1 MCFAPEADALVG
13 GIVIGV
19 GIDALRHVHRPQQ
32 ILLASL
38 PLLFGLHQLTEAFV
52 WWGLQGHLAESVE
65 RVAVWVYLVF
75 AFSALPVLVPVAVGL
90 IERVAARRR
99 VMCGFGVLGVA
110 VASVLTVAMLRGP
123 IHAMI
128 DGRHVAYTVDAVA
141 HGGQLTALYVVATCG
156 ALLASSYRDIARI
169 GALNLVAIPV
179 LMWFTI
185 SGFVSLWCFWA
196 AVVSIAIA
204 IHLRRVAPTGP
215 AGPNSRLQEIR
226 SESGS

>member
-1 MCFAPEADALVG
+1 MF
-13 GIVIGV
+13 
-19 GIDALRHVHRPQQ
+19 
-32 ILLASL
+32 
-38 PLLFGLHQLTEAFV
+38 
-52 WWGLQGHLAESVE
+52 
-65 RVAVWVYLVF
+65 
-75 AFSALPVLVPVAVGL
+75 
-90 IERVAARRR
+90 
-99 VMCGFGVLGVA
+99 
-110 VASVLTVAMLRGP
+110 RGP
-123 IHAMI
+123 VHAMI

-196 AVVSIAIA
+196 AFVSIAIA